1 MQKFMRVN
9 GWLGG
14 LLIFSMPIL
23 LLFFLGTQMAYSQ
36 VSSRFEIYQTIPE
49 VTRLADLAALPAGQI
64 TMLRGQI
71 AESNPVEHPSGLL
84 IFQERPTNGREV
96 RFREEFNLIFPQFDM
111 HLPDGVITISP
122 SETYKQ
128 IIQHEIHSVPDG
140 DLTRTGFEPG
150 DTVTIQGQW
159 QPTASTLAEVTGIT
173 GADKAGLMAEWQ
185 DSFQKVAWARN
196 ILGFFT
202 LLSIMLLVI
211 QIRRSRANPL
221 TEEDESAWTTPTTE
235 TAPTT

>member
-23 LLFFLGTQMAYSQ
+23 LFFFLGTQMAYSQ
-36 VSSRFEIYQTIPE
+36 VNSRFEVYQTIPE
-49 VTRLADLAALPAGQI
+49 ITRLADLADLPAGQI
-64 TMLRGQI
+64 VMLRGQI
-71 AESNPVEHPSGLL
+71 AESNPVGHPSGLL

-96 RFREEFNLIFPQFDM
+96 RFREEFNLIFPPFTMQ
-111 HLPDGVITISP
+111 LPDGVVTISP
-122 SETYKQ
+122 SQNYDR
-128 IIQHEIHSVPDG
+128 IIQHEIHSVADG
-140 DLTRTGFEPG
+140 DLTRTGFKPG

-159 QPTASTLAEVTGIT
+159 QPTAATLAEVTGIT

-185 DSFQKVAWARN
+185 DAFQKVAWARN

-202 LLSIMLLVI
+202 LLGIILLVS
-211 QIRRSRANPL
+211 QIRRSRASHP

-235 TAPTT
+235 TAPTA